1 MKDDVITSMYA
12 GNVEV
17 RLIRDGSVRIVI
29 TDYDATDYDTSGG
42 YVNGY
47 EVEEFCK
54 SYMECMSELRVI
66 NALKALFDIG
76 GRLESDEFDAV
87 TKIFSPYRPALSY
100 GGGNWSERY
109 GEFIVTYLVNPQWDI
124 YGKKLMVPTLIIV
137 HTESKDSIMYEESGD
152 GMWGL
157 ASDSASMRQRRINND
172 GYNSE
177 VGDN

>member
-1 MKDDVITSMYA
+1 MKDDVITYMYA

-29 TDYDATDYDTSGG
+29 TDDDASGG
-42 YVNGY
+42 YVNWY

-54 SYMECMSELRVI
+54 SYTECVGELRVI

-76 GRLESDEFDAV
+76 GRLDSDEFDAI
-87 TKIFSPYRPALSY
+87 TRIFSPYKPALSY

-109 GEFIVTYLVNPQWDI
+109 GEFVVTYLVNPQWNI
-124 YGKKLMVPTLIIV
+124 YGETLMVPTLVIV
-137 HTESKDSIMYEESGD
+137 HTESKDSIMYEERGE
-152 GMWGL
+152 GMWVV
-157 ASDSASMRQRRINND
+157 ASDSASMRQRRIDND

>member
-29 TDYDATDYDTSGG
+29 TDYDASGG

-54 SYMECMSELRVI
+54 SYTECVGELRVI

-76 GRLESDEFDAV
+76 GNSLSAEFEAMLNALELTDGTGWSRNYGHFVV
-87 TKIFSPYRPALSY
+87 THHTARQRDV
-100 GGGNWSERY
+100 N
-109 GEFIVTYLVNPQWDI
+109 GENYEYPILT
-124 YGKKLMVPTLIIV
+124 IID
-137 HTESKDSIMYEESGD
+137 TESNISVAYERRRNDDKWWIMSESIEMYN
-152 GMWGL
+152 
-157 ASDSASMRQRRINND
+157 RRMNN
-172 GYNSE
+172 G
-177 VGDN
+177 